1 MSQFDRHTTTEY
13 VEALRKFLNVSKRN
27 FLREAG
33 FVENPD
39 EPRKGR
45 LPRYST
51 EPLVALEQLV
61 NEKAARCEA
70 TDTTI
75 GERFRIARD
84 YKGLSD
90 AQLGR
95 ELGVSWE
102 LVRRWGADLNR
113 PSSVDKLAI
122 LLDVPES
129 WLEEGGE
136 EFLAADS
143 HLGVRVG
150 EEAKDWREKLYAL
163 TLGILDEVP
172 ENDDPTFLQAYIE
185 WAVFNKPEMAQAARR
200 AGGRWHFLPGLPDP
214 LFAPWVPI
222 EEHEFGRRLWS
233 DEVEA
238 IIQEELT
245 RQSTVYGAWAAM
257 QMRCEEMGLGPD
269 EYPKRISLH
278 KRIEK
283 ERNRVEKFGVN
294 LNEQIAAAVEKYF
307 GADQAEEVAADHDA
321 TVQ

>member
-1 MSQFDRHTTTEY
+1 MSQFDRYTTTEY
-13 VEALRKFLNVSKRN
+13 VEALRKFLNVSKKN

-51 EPLVALEQLV
+51 EPLSFLERLV

-70 TDTTI
+70 KDTTI
-75 GERFRIARD
+75 GERFRLARD

-90 AQLGR
+90 AQLAR
-95 ELGVSWE
+95 ELGVSRE
-102 LVRRWGADLNR
+102 LVRRWGADMNR
-113 PSSVDKLAI
+113 PSSVEQLAT
-122 LLDVPES
+122 LLDVPVQ
-129 WLEEGGE
+129 WLEVGGE
-136 EFLAADS
+136 EFLAANS
-143 HLGVRVG
+143 YLGVRVG
-150 EEAKDWREKLYAL
+150 EEAKVWREKLYAL
-163 TLGILDEVP
+163 TLAILDEVP
-172 ENDDPTFLQAYIE
+172 ENDDPAYLQAYME

-200 AGGRWHFLPGLPDP
+200 AGGRWHFLPGLQDP
-214 LFAPWVPI
+214 LFAPWIPI

-238 IIQEELT
+238 IINEELA
-245 RQSTVYGAWAAM
+245 RNTVYGAHAALKA
-257 QMRCEEMGLGPD
+257 RCEAMGLGPD

-294 LNEQIAAAVEKYF
+294 LNPQIAAAVEKYF
-307 GADQAEEVAADHDA
+307 GNGQAEEVAVDHDA

>member
-1 MSQFDRHTTTEY
+1 MSQFDRYTTTEY
-13 VEALRKFLNVSKRN
+13 VEALRKFLNVSKKN

-51 EPLVALEQLV
+51 EPLAVLEQFV

-70 TDTTI
+70 KDTTI
-75 GERFRIARD
+75 GERFRLARD

-90 AQLGR
+90 AQLAR
-95 ELGVSWE
+95 ELGVSRE
-102 LVRRWGADLNR
+102 LVRRWGADMNR
-113 PSSVDKLAI
+113 PSSVEQLATV
-122 LLDVPES
+122 LDVPVQ
-129 WLEEGGE
+129 WLEDGGE

-143 HLGVRVG
+143 YLGVRVG
-150 EEAKDWREKLYAL
+150 EEAKVWREKLYAL
-163 TLGILDEVP
+163 TLAILEEVP
-172 ENDDPTFLQAYIE
+172 EYDDPAYLQAYIE

-200 AGGRWHFLPGLPDP
+200 AGGRWHFLPGYDP
-214 LFAPWVPI
+214 LFAPWIPI

-238 IIQEELT
+238 IIDEELA
-245 RQSTVYGAWAAM
+245 RNTVYGAHAALKA
-257 QMRCEEMGLGPD
+257 RCEAMGLGPD

-278 KRIEK
+278 KRREK
-283 ERNRVEKFGVN
+283 ERNRIQKFGVN
-294 LNEQIAAAVEKYF
+294 LNPQIAAALEKYF
-307 GADQAEEVAADHDA
+307 GNGQAEEVTVDHDA